1 MNKSAKNIA
10 VLGLQWGDEGK
21 GKLVDLLS
29 ANFCNVVRFQGGNN
43 AGHTVVINGESLAL
57 HQVPSGAHHP
67 GCFLVVGS
75 GSVLDLEVF
84 HEEMECLRKRGI
96 DILGRLLLSDKAHII
111 LPYHIAIDKWREG
124 GSVRIGTTGR
134 GIGPTYEAKAARHG
148 VRLGDIKAAGLL
160 EKIST
165 LYNETGLKIGGS
177 ASLPTPEAVCE
188 KLLKLASPLFECIGN
203 VQEYLYDA
211 WKQGKSILFEGAQAT
226 MLDIDHGTYPF
237 VTSSNCSIGGLFT
250 GTGLPPKALS
260 KVIGVAKAYTTRVGA
275 GPFPSELND
284 SIGDHIRNVGHE
296 YGTTTGRPR
305 RCGWFDAAALRYAC
319 RVNGVDALGIMKLDV
334 LDGLERIG
342 IVKGYKS
349 KDGKLL
355 LTPPSSIQDW
365 EGMEPIVDY
374 FDGWSV
380 PVKAAKS
387 WNNLPAQAQKYLRG
401 IEETVETTVEYVS
414 TGPDREDGLFLSNS
428 M

>member
-1 MNKSAKNIA
+1 MSKSAENIA

-43 AGHTVVINGESLAL
+43 AGHTVVINGVSIAL
-57 HQVPSGAHHP
+57 HQIPSGAHHP
-67 GCFLVVGS
+67 ECFLVVGS
-75 GSVLDLEVF
+75 GSVLNFEVF
-84 HEEMECLRKRGI
+84 HKELECLRKRGI
-96 DILGRLLLSDKAHII
+96 DILDRLLLSDKAHII
-111 LPYHIAIDKWREG
+111 LPYNIAVDNWRED

-148 VRLGDIKAAGLL
+148 VRLGDIKAADLL

-165 LYNETGLKIGGS
+165 VYKETSLKIGS
-177 ASLPTPEAVCE
+177 NASLPTPEAVFE
-188 KLLKLASPLFECIGN
+188 KLRELASPLLKCIGN
-203 VQEYLYDA
+203 AQEYLYNA
-211 WKQGKSILFEGAQAT
+211 WKQGESILFEGAQAT

-250 GTGLPPKALS
+250 GTGLPPKALN

-284 SIGDHIRNVGHE
+284 SIGEQIRNVGHE
-296 YGTTTGRPR
+296 FGTTTGRPR
-305 RCGWFDAAALRYAC
+305 RCGWFDAVALRYAC

-334 LDGLERIG
+334 LDDLERIG
-342 IVKGYKS
+342 LVKSYQS
-349 KDGKLL
+349 KDGKSL

-365 EGMEPIVDY
+365 ESLEPIIEY
-374 FDGWSV
+374 FDGWSA
-380 PVKAAKS
+380 PVKGTKT
-387 WNNLPAQAQKYLRG
+387 WNSLPVQAQKYLRV
-401 IEETVETTVEYVS
+401 IEETVETPIAYIS
-414 TGPDREDGLFLSNS
+414 TGPDREEGLFI
-428 M
+428 

>member
-1 MNKSAKNIA
+1 MGKSAENIA

-29 ANFCNVVRFQGGNN
+29 ANFSNVVRFQGGNN
-43 AGHTVVINGESLAL
+43 AGHTVVINGESIAL

-67 GCFLVVGS
+67 GCFLVIGS
-75 GSVLDLEVF
+75 GSVLDFDIF
-84 HEEMECLRKRGI
+84 HEELESLRKRGI
-96 DILGRLLLSDKAHII
+96 DILDRLLLSDKAHII

-124 GSVRIGTTGR
+124 GSIRIGTTGR

-148 VRLGDIKAAGLL
+148 VRVGDIKTSGLL
-160 EKIST
+160 EKIVT
-165 LYNETGLKIGGS
+165 LYKETSLILGNS
-177 ASLPTPEAVCE
+177 ASLPTPETVSE
-188 KLLKLASPLFECIGN
+188 KLLELASPLLNCIGN
-203 VQEYLYDA
+203 VHEYLYDA
-211 WKQGKSILFEGAQAT
+211 WRQGKSILFEGAQAT

-237 VTSSNCSIGGLFT
+237 VTSSNCTIGGLFT
-250 GTGLPPKALS
+250 GTGLPPKALN

-275 GPFPSELND
+275 GPFPSELTD
-284 SIGDHIRNVGHE
+284 SICEHIRDVGHE

-342 IVKGYKS
+342 IVTAYKS

-355 LTPPSSIQDW
+355 HTPPSSIQDW
-365 EGMEPIVDY
+365 EGMEPVVDY
-374 FDGWSV
+374 FDGWSA
-380 PVKAAKS
+380 PTKGAKS
-387 WNNLPAQAQKYLRG
+387 WSSLPSQAQKYLKG
-401 IEETVETTVEYVS
+401 IEKTVETPIAYVS
-414 TGPDREDGLFLSNS
+414 TGPDREEGLFV
-428 M
+428 